1 MSGSALLRF
10 LDSDLRGLCAG
21 DVGLLLDAVVDEA
34 GFDFYTLT
42 RQPRSKRD
50 LLDIVIAGRWP
61 QGWPETYVQRKYAAI
76 DPTIR
81 YLGHCQR
88 GFRWDEAVEAFA
100 EGPHRKRIDRMMSE
114 ARRFGLNGGY
124 VFPVHGRQGLLGILN
139 IGGAGLVLAPSR
151 VAMLEAVARKA
162 LLSIIDPAEA
172 LEEPATGARRNVAMT
187 RREMEAL
194 TLLAEGF
201 TSNEMGS
208 TLGLSAHTVD
218 WYMNGI
224 QSKLAAKNR
233 HHAVAIAF
241 RMGLVS

>member
-1 MSGSALLRF
+1 MSGSALFRF
-10 LDSDLRGLCAG
+10 LDSDLRGAGAG
-21 DVGLLLDAVVDEA
+21 DVGLMLDEVVDEA
-34 GFDFYTLT
+34 GFAFYTLT
-42 RQPRSKRD
+42 RQPRTKRD

-100 EGPHRKRIDRMMSE
+100 GGPHRKRIDRMMAE
-114 ARRFGLNGGY
+114 ARRFGLYGGY

-139 IGGAGLVLAPSR
+139 VGGAARVLAPSQ

-162 LLSIIDPAEA
+162 LLSLIDPAEA
-172 LEEPATGARRNVAMT
+172 LEEPAAGRRNVAMT

-224 QSKLAAKNR
+224 QSKLDAKNR